1 MANRA
6 LLERSSVGPD
16 DRLIA
21 ALHSRDWDFHD
32 STTENDA
39 HNIHPFPAKFIA
51 QIPRTILSLF
61 RVAPGTA
68 VLDPFCGSGTTLL
81 EAKNA
86 GVDFVGVDLNPIA
99 VLISKVKTD
108 GLQPDAL
115 LNLHSVAQTARS
127 HFVSGEYLI
136 PEIPR
141 LNHWFRPEIAAAMAC
156 ISDAIRTAEC
166 TDEVRSFLRLS
177 LSAITVRV
185 SNQESE
191 TRYAAINKP
200 IQAMDVFRIF
210 EKTGENIATKL
221 QKSSLDL
228 FSPRRGSGRILNLDA
243 RDIGNVDVPPISLVI
258 TSPPYPNAFEYWLY
272 NKYRMYWLGYDP
284 IGVRKVEIGARPHY
298 VSSKG
303 DTIHDFSEQMAA
315 VFGSLSKHLVQGA
328 PIAVVVSSDCRIRGE
343 VFDVPVLLE
352 EALTRTGYEP
362 LTQVR
367 RRIPRTRKAFNP
379 EIGSIES
386 ETLLFMRWPG
396 AS

>member
-16 DRLIA
+16 DRVIA
-21 ALHSRDWDFHD
+21 ALHATDWDFPD

-61 RVAPGTA
+61 RVAPGSV

-86 GVDFVGVDLNPIA
+86 GADFVGVDLNPIA

-108 GLQPDAL
+108 GIQPHALQI
-115 LNLHSVAQTARS
+115 LHSVALAAHSR
-127 HFVSGEYLI
+127 FLSGEYCI

-141 LNHWFRPEIAAAMAC
+141 LDHWFRPEIAAAMAC
-156 ISDAIRTAEC
+156 ISGEIKTAEC
-166 TDEVRSFLRLS
+166 SDELRDFLRLA

-191 TRYAAINKP
+191 TRYAALTKST
-200 IQAMDVFRIF
+200 QATDVFRIF
-210 EKTGENIATKL
+210 EKAGENIATKL
-221 QKSSLDL
+221 QKSSLSL
-228 FSPRRGSGRILNLDA
+228 FSPRRGTGKLFTSDA
-243 RDIGNVDVPPISLVI
+243 RDIGNLDLPPVSLVI

-284 IGVRKVEIGARPHY
+284 ISVRKVEIGARPHY

-303 DTIHDFSEQMAA
+303 DTIHDFSAQMAV
-315 VFGSLSKHLVQGA
+315 VFSAISKHLVRGA
-328 PIAVVVSSDCRIRGE
+328 LAAVVVSSDCRIRGE
-343 VFDVPVLLE
+343 VFDVPSLLE
-352 EALTRTGYEP
+352 ASLIRTGYEP

-367 RRIPRTRKAFNP
+367 RRIPRTRKSFNP

-396 AS
+396 V